1 MRKGF
6 LAFLFILAVLLI
18 MPAWT
23 AHADGNNPSAPAVNV
38 AAEAQSIRDLL
49 QQAMRAYRLGDYTAA
64 FKLSRSA
71 YLDHFENI
79 EIPLRA
85 MDGDLTLDIEYRFAD
100 LRTKMQQG
108 APAAQVEE
116 SARRVRDGVD
126 EVDAM
131 FTGTGALA
139 PTLAALSGFSVIF
152 REGLEAVLVLAAVLG
167 YLRASQ
173 SRALG
178 RYIFYGVGLA
188 IVASAFSWL
197 IVHYVVSIT
206 PVARELLEAII
217 SLVAV
222 AVLLWVNVWLIRR
235 MDQKRWMEFM
245 RARAWSAM
253 ASGSAL
259 GLVVLGFSA
268 VYREGLETALF
279 YEVLALMSAQVE
291 IYLLLGF
298 LAGVAALLGVTWV
311 ILKTSHRL
319 PVQRFFQVT
328 VSLIMLLSVAFAGGA
343 VHSLQE
349 SGFIGATSLIG
360 YLPRLPNALAQFTG
374 FHPTVETIAAQFLL
388 ASVYVVGWVVL
399 QLRQRRMQPVASQR
413 VASV

>member
-1 MRKGF
+1 
-6 LAFLFILAVLLI
+6 
-18 MPAWT
+18 
-23 AHADGNNPSAPAVNV
+23 
-38 AAEAQSIRDLL
+38 
-49 QQAMRAYRLGDYTAA
+49 
-64 FKLSRSA
+64 
-71 YLDHFENI
+71 
-79 EIPLRA
+79 
-85 MDGDLTLDIEYRFAD
+85 
-100 LRTKMQQG
+100 
-108 APAAQVEE
+108 
-116 SARRVRDGVD
+116 
-126 EVDAM
+126 
-131 FTGTGALA
+131 
-139 PTLAALSGFSVIF
+139 
-152 REGLEAVLVLAAVLG
+152 
-167 YLRASQ
+167 
-173 SRALG
+173 
-178 RYIFYGVGLA
+178 
-188 IVASAFSWL
+188 
-197 IVHYVVSIT
+197 
-206 PVARELLEAII
+206 
-217 SLVAV
+217 
-222 AVLLWVNVWLIRR
+222 